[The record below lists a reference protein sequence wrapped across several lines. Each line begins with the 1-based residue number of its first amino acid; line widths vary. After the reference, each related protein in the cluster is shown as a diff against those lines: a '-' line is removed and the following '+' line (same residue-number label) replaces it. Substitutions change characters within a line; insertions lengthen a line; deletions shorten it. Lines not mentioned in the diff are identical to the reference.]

1 MKKFAFYGL
10 SLLLLA
16 GLVVGLPSC
25 KEDEPVIPP
34 KLSFGDKT
42 LTFKESDGEV
52 EIELVLDKAA
62 ATDIEI
68 DYTISGTA
76 LEKVKAGA
84 NAAYDYEITSD
95 YLETKILKGETKGII
110 TLEFTSDL
118 GIEEDE
124 TIEIQ
129 IEDVIGADIEIT
141 RDDEVNIT
149 LKQEDGL
156 LVVLEWGVGTG
167 ESYKDVDMDLIFW
180 ATNTTT
186 STLVPTQFG
195 AFSASVASPEFFFL
209 PTAVLVDGTYGW
221 SCTYYSGTVD
231 PMNFQVVYRTWINDV
246 PTIVATK
253 KGTYKLVNINRY
265 DDPVKGTDL
274 QLAMTF
280 KKAGTGFNTFS
291 DITVP
296 ATGSR
301 TIGGQVPEGMKK
313 GDSPKRFFLDL
324 KSAIKGR

>member
-1 MKKFAFYGL
+1 MKKIAFYGL
-10 SLLLLA
+10 SLMLVA

-84 NAAYDYEITSD
+84 NATYDYEITSD
-95 YLETKILKGETKGII
+95 YLETKILKGETTGII
-110 TLEFTSDL
+110 TLEFFSDL
-118 GIEEDE
+118 DLEEDE
-124 TIEIQ
+124 SIEIQ

-141 RDDEVNIT
+141 RDDEVNIM

-156 LVVLEWGVGTG
+156 LMVLEWGVGVG
-167 ESYKDVDMDLIFW
+167 ESYKDVDMDLILW
-180 ATNTTT
+180 ATSTTT
-186 STLVPTQFG
+186 STLVPTQLG
-195 AFSASVASPEFFFL
+195 AFSSSFVSPEFFFL
-209 PTAVLVDGTYGW
+209 PTAVLPDGTYGW
-221 SCTYYSGTVD
+221 SCNYYSGTVD

-253 KGTYKLVNINRY
+253 KGTYKLANINPY
-265 DDPVKGTDL
+265 DDKVKGTPL

-280 KKAGTGFNTFS
+280 KKAGTGFNTFT
-291 DITVP
+291 DITIP
-296 ATGSR
+296 AAGSR
-301 TIGGQVPEGMKK
+301 TIGAQLPQGL
-313 GDSPKRFFLDL
+313 KRGNSTMSLEDL
-324 KSAIKGR
+324 KGLLKDR